1 MMKKEHK
8 FVAPLFIFLSG
19 FVWSFTGLFSKLVPW
34 GPFTLVGFRSVVATV
49 MLALIRGTFR
59 VRPNKAMWLG
69 AAGSLLTSL
78 LYMIAIR
85 FTAPAN
91 AIVFQYTAPV
101 FVILYTFFVKKQKP
115 LRSELV
121 SAVFVMLGVCLCF
134 ASGLGSGRLA
144 GDLVA
149 LLSGVSYAM
158 VFLVARYSDNDPLDN
173 VYLGMLL
180 SCLFMA
186 FVPFDANF
194 SLTPSHLLVGVCMGL
209 GLGGGYLFFSLGM
222 RRKISPVAAV
232 IISNVEPVLNPVW
245 VFLITR
251 ENPGMLTILGAAVVL
266 LSATLQPI
274 YEAWKERRMGRTLP
288 S

>member
-1 MMKKEHK
+1 MKKENH
-8 FVAPLFIFLSG
+8 FAAPLFIFLSG

-34 GPFTLVGFRSVVATV
+34 GPFTLVGVRSVVAMV
-49 MLALIRGTFR
+49 LLALIRGSFR
-59 VRPNKAMWLG
+59 VRPNKGMWLG
-69 AAGSLLTSL
+69 AIGCLLTSL
-78 LYMIAIR
+78 FYMIAIR
-85 FTAPAN
+85 LTAPAN

-101 FVILYTFFVKKQKP
+101 FVILYTFFVKKQKS

-121 SAVFVMLGVCLCF
+121 SAIFVMLGVCLCF
-134 ASGLGSGRLA
+134 ASGFGGGRLT

-158 VFLVARYSDNDPLDN
+158 VFLVARYSGNDPLDN
-173 VYLGMLL
+173 VYLGMVL
-180 SCLFMA
+180 SCLFMV
-186 FVPFDANF
+186 FVPFDKNF
-194 SLTPSHLLVGVCMGL
+194 SLTPSHLLIGVCMGL

-222 RRKISPVAAV
+222 RRRLSPVAAV

-245 VFLITR
+245 VFLLTR
-251 ENPGMLTILGAAVVL
+251 ENPGALTIIGAAIVL

-274 YEAWKERRMGRTLP
+274 YEARKGKTLL